1 MQERDFVEQLAELAT
16 RVNRIERWQEQWRT
30 RNRKVAGLQADTVRA
45 SGGYLLTA
53 TQGLAANL
61 HRELT
66 PASNTYTSG
75 WHLLADFSPA
85 NGYHSIIPTW
95 WELPG
100 KQNDVVCEVST
111 VTVFPAE
118 APHNV
123 MYHAG
128 DPRNLLTV
136 VADTMSTLGN
146 VQAYVMGDTFVVLG
160 PEHARIVA
168 GAGWSKRDVRMFLF
182 ENARTSVGRLR
193 QGGPPQGDERR
204 AMLWPRFIDPDDD
217 SQMVPVVRRP
227 EDIYI
232 LVAGGPGGPHSAYL
246 PGWGSRRATRVIE
259 AP

>member
-160 PEHARIVA
+160 PEHARIMA
-168 GAGWSKRDVRMFLF
+168 GAGWSKRDVRMFLSRTPGPRSAGF
-182 ENARTSVGRLR
+182 DRADLLRETNVELCYGPGSSTLTTTPRWCPSYAVPRIYISWSREGLEARTQRTCLAGAPEGR
-193 QGGPPQGDERR
+193 QE
-204 AMLWPRFIDPDDD
+204 
-217 SQMVPVVRRP
+217 
-227 EDIYI
+227 
-232 LVAGGPGGPHSAYL
+232 
-246 PGWGSRRATRVIE
+246 
-259 AP
+259 